1 MNIKSLVIL
10 LVAAVAIPSLI
21 GFAMVRFQ
29 LGPVLDYAI
38 EGLRAGEQQTSA
50 VSEQSRLIQIQSET
64 VADTIKDNEILLDL
78 RSKAEQ
84 VDALAVE
91 FNLLEAKAFAAAISR
106 RVEHENVFKQAA
118 NQYAKRLQ
126 DNTVLPLDFHKTLVY
141 DFNTYLENIEK
152 VISGIGR
159 RNKRP
164 AINIFTEEVIPLGKK
179 IRGAFEA
186 LSTQYINDFQLRSD
200 AMDGSLKLV
209 ANLSEEVKRASAKV
223 ENLARIVRTTGHKT
237 GETVEQVL
245 GKVIVIVLG
254 FLGVAG
260 MSSFLISRL
269 IIKPIVQTS
278 EGISVIA
285 SQKDLT
291 KTVHPQNGEFGVL
304 SKAFE
309 FLISEIAKTIRS
321 ILRGFETL
329 QQSTNNDKMQLI
341 RLMEELKIQSNS
353 TTELVSTLDECR
365 KKCSAEVVLM
375 QQAHNFTKETSIKST
390 QTLDSINESHEA
402 FEEIKKVVSSLN
414 TSADSLVS
422 DVEAT
427 KTIVNQIEAIAEAT
441 NLLALNAAIESARA
455 GESGRG
461 FAVVADEVRGL
472 ATKSSG
478 FSEEIREKLTQL
490 SKGANELTNAVQ
502 AMVVA
507 SDTGQEKSDRAVNVI
522 SIMEEQVAQTAKRVN
537 CVAGSITE
545 TELLIGNV
553 SQRLY
558 HIQQETQQIVD
569 IAKILENSTLETQ
582 NIITELNQKIHKFK
596 A

>member
-1 MNIKSLVIL
+1 MNIKSLVAL
-10 LVAAVAIPSLI
+10 LIASVAIPSLI
-21 GFAMVRFQ
+21 GFAMVIFQ
-29 LGPVLDYAI
+29 LDPVLNYAI
-38 EGLRAGEQQTSA
+38 EGLKAGEQQTSA
-50 VSEQSRLIQIQSET
+50 VSEQSRFIQIQSET
-64 VADTIKDNEILLDL
+64 VADTIKDNEVLLDL

-84 VDALAVE
+84 IDALAVE

-106 RVEHENVFKQAA
+106 RVEHDNVFKQAA
-118 NQYAKRLQ
+118 NQYTKRLQ
-126 DNTVLPLDFHKTLVY
+126 NNVFLPLDFHGTLVY
-141 DFNTYLENIEK
+141 DFNAYRENIEK

-164 AINIFTEEVIPLGKK
+164 AIKIFSEEVIPLGKK
-179 IRGAFEA
+179 IRGAFEE
-186 LSTQYINDFQLRSD
+186 LSTQYINEFQLRSD

-209 ANLSEEVKRASAKV
+209 ANLSVEVKSASAKV

-237 GETVEQVL
+237 RETVEQVL
-245 GKVIVIVLG
+245 GKVILIVLG

-278 EGISVIA
+278 EGISVIT
-285 SQKDLT
+285 SQRDLT

-309 FLISEIAKTIRS
+309 FFISEVAKTIRA

-329 QQSTNNDKMQLI
+329 QKSTNNAKMELN
-341 RLMEELKIQSNS
+341 RLMEGLKIQSHA
-353 TTELVSTLDECR
+353 TTELVSTLNECQ
-365 KKCSAEVVLM
+365 KKCSTEVVLM
-375 QQAHNFTKETSIKST
+375 KQAHDFTKETSIKSA

-414 TSADSLVS
+414 TSADSLVT

-427 KTIVNQIEAIAEAT
+427 KTIVNQIEAISKAT

-472 ATKSSG
+472 AIKSSG
-478 FSEEIREKLTQL
+478 FSEEIRTKLTRL
-490 SKGANELTNAVQ
+490 SKSASELTNAVQ
-502 AMVVA
+502 AMVTA
-507 SDTGQEKSDRAVNVI
+507 SNTGQEKSDRAVNVI
-522 SIMEEQVAQTAKRVN
+522 GIMEEQVSQTAKRVN
-537 CVAGSITE
+537 SVTDSIEE
-545 TELLIGNV
+545 TESLIGDV

-558 HIQQETQQIVD
+558 RMQQETLQIDD

-582 NIITELNQKIHKFK
+582 NIITELNKKIHKFK